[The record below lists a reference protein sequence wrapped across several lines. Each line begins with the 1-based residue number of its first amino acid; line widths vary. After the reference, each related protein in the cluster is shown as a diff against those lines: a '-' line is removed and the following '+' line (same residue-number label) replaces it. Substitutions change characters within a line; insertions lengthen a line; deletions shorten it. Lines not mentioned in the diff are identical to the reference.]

1 MTDPWKPDPLAW
13 ILYEHE
19 STRNDISWPDS
30 WRVFALVVALL
41 LTCIWW

>member
-19 STRNDISWPDS
+19 STHETNWADG